1 MLLIRVSQDPL
12 LDVDLFDQLTFIFV
26 VTMQFDCT
34 IAIQT
39 PLDCN
44 PPTQMWRHLYINQVL
59 KHMLSKYLKL
69 AKLMVMVV
77 LGNVEDEH
85 IFLHLLSWNKLRN

>member
-1 MLLIRVSQDPL
+1 
-12 LDVDLFDQLTFIFV
+12 
-26 VTMQFDCT
+26 MQFDCT

-44 PPTQMWRHLYINQVL
+44 PPTQMWKHLYINKVL

-69 AKLMVMVV
+69 VELMAMVV

-85 IFLHLLSWNKLRN
+85 MFFTFAFAKNKLRN